1 MDAGTSRSKA
11 IKLKKI
17 NHKWETGS
25 GEVKETVQV
34 RKMRKMKRREDS
46 LVSGLKKKIIS
57 GKLGVEKK

>member
-25 GEVKETVQV
+25 GEVKETVQ
-34 RKMRKMKRREDS
+34 MRKMKRRF
-46 LVSGLKKKIIS
+46 SGLWSDQFIE
-57 GKLGVEKK
+57 L

>member
-17 NHKWETGS
+17 NHKWETRR

-34 RKMRKMKRREDS
+34 RKMKRREDS
-46 LVSGLKKKIIS
+46 LVSGLINLLSYKA
-57 GKLGVEKK
+57 ERERF

>member
-17 NHKWETGS
+17 NHKWETRS

-34 RKMRKMKRREDS
+34 RKMKRREDS
-46 LVSGLKKKIIS
+46 LVSGLINLLSYKA
-57 GKLGVEKK
+57 ERERF